1 MSMSMSFSK
10 ILIGSDTKGV
20 IEMEPVAF
28 YEITDHSVKYV
39 VMYRLRFIS
48 SSTGSKIESI
58 ESLIP
63 YYVSDGATNK
73 LRANMLYPFMC
84 YSSISHADSCP
95 YNIDRKGDQSH
106 FPVLLKYN
114 ILDNLN
120 IDALESELFA
130 TFSTL
135 FPDLPLEIAALG
147 EKIRIPLNKNDRGHD
162 LISVLQRIT
171 NLADFLI
178 CISSDSIR
186 HFNAG
191 TERQAIENGKYCPL
205 SPVQTDDGSDYT
217 NLSIFGKQG
226 LYMTKTA
233 TGLDNASS
241 PFNKHFR
248 MSILATLNKWYQLFV
263 HNGIMMVI
271 PSEFVPQR
279 ITVTDFNE
287 IANVCNKHVTKVNL
301 KNYKIISNAITE
313 VVTDFDLGEPTR
325 SQLESILVRTARTEE
340 EINEDELYKQVLKR
354 ESAVC
359 MSKDAGIG
367 KKNVFEMSPQEIE
380 NELGSYSEFIAK
392 PSETVKTKVRTS
404 DGEKLII
411 VSLQKYI
418 SDTIRNPRTNV
429 NTLRDIILD
438 VRIRKMRDNIEKQ
451 RSIRDGGSGSGSN
464 NGVKKRRRNFVYKNK
479 NKTRMASVMSRI
491 KNNKNTK
498 NTKKKNRT
506 RVKTRK

>member
-10 ILIGSDTKGV
+10 IWIRSDTKGD

-48 SSTGSKIESI
+48 SSSTGSKTELI

-95 YNIDRKGDQSH
+95 YNIDRTGGQSH

-114 ILDNLN
+114 ISDNLN

-135 FPDLPLEIAALG
+135 FPELPLEIAALA
-147 EKIRIPLNKNDRGHD
+147 EKIRIPLNKNYRGHD

-171 NLADFLI
+171 NLADFLV
-178 CISSDSIR
+178 CISTDSIR
-186 HFNAG
+186 HFNVD
-191 TERQAIENGKYCPL
+191 TERQAIENGKYCPF
-205 SPVQTDDGSDYT
+205 SPVQTDGGSDYT

-226 LYMTKTA
+226 VYMTKTA
-233 TGLDNASS
+233 RPSVDNASS

-248 MSILATLNKWYQLFV
+248 TSILATLNKWYQLFV
-263 HNGIMMVI
+263 HNGIMTVI
-271 PSEFVPQR
+271 PSEFAPQR
-279 ITVTDFNE
+279 ITVADFNE
-287 IANVCNKHVTKVNL
+287 IANVCNKPVTKINL

-313 VVTDFDLGEPTR
+313 VVTDFDLGEPTH
-325 SQLESILVRTARTEE
+325 SQLESMLVRTARTE

-359 MSKDAGIG
+359 VSKDAGIS
-367 KKNVFEMSPQEIE
+367 KKNVFEMSPLEIE
-380 NELGSYSEFIAK
+380 NELGSYSDFIA
-392 PSETVKTKVRTS
+392 V
-404 DGEKLII
+404 I
-411 VSLQKYI
+411 VGLQERI
-418 SDTIRNPRTNV
+418 SDTIRNPRTNI
-429 NTLRDIILD
+429 NTLREIILD
-438 VRIRKMRDNIEKQ
+438 VRTRKMRDDIEKQ
-451 RSIRDGGSGSGSN
+451 RSSRDGGSGN
-464 NGVKKRRRNFVYKNK
+464 NGVKKRRRIFVYKNK

-491 KNNKNTK
+491 KHNKN
-498 NTKKKNRT
+498 NKKKNRT

>member
-10 ILIGSDTKGV
+10 IWIRSDTKGA

-48 SSTGSKIESI
+48 SSTGSKTESI
-58 ESLIP
+58 ESFIP

-171 NLADFLI
+171 NLADFLV

-248 MSILATLNKWYQLFV
+248 MSILATLNKLYRLFF
-263 HNGIMMVI
+263 HNGIMTVI

-287 IANVCNKHVTKVNL
+287 IANVCNKPSAKINL

-325 SQLESILVRTARTEE
+325 SQLESILVRTAITEE

-367 KKNVFEMSPQEIE
+367 KKNVFEMSPLEIE

-392 PSETVKTKVRTS
+392 PSETVKTKVHTP
-404 DGEKLII
+404 DGEKPII
-411 VSLQKYI
+411 VSLQNYI
-418 SDTIRNPRTNV
+418 SDTIRNPRTNIH
-429 NTLRDIILD
+429 TLREIILD
-438 VRIRKMRDNIEKQ
+438 VRTRKMRDDIENQ
-451 RSIRDGGSGSGSN
+451 RHYGGSGSGNSS
-464 NGVKKRRRNFVYKNK
+464 GVKKRPRIFVYKNK

>member
-10 ILIGSDTKGV
+10 IWIRSDTKGA

-28 YEITDHSVKYV
+28 YEITDHSVKYI
-39 VMYRLRFIS
+39 VMYRLRFT
-48 SSTGSKIESI
+48 SSTSSKTESI

-63 YYVSDGATNK
+63 YYVSDGTTNK

-95 YNIDRKGDQSH
+95 YNIDRTGGQSH

-114 ILDNLN
+114 ILENLN

-130 TFSTL
+130 TFSTI
-135 FPDLPLEIAALG
+135 FPDLPLEIDTLA

-186 HFNAG
+186 QFNAD

-205 SPVQTDDGSDYT
+205 SPVQADGGSDYT

-226 LYMTKTA
+226 VYMTKTA
-233 TGLDNASS
+233 RPSVDNASS

-248 MSILATLNKWYQLFV
+248 TSILATLNKWYQLFV
-263 HNGIMMVI
+263 HNGIMTVI

-287 IANVCNKHVTKVNL
+287 IANVCNKHVTKINL

-313 VVTDFDLGEPTR
+313 VVTDFDLNESTR
-325 SQLESILVRTARTEE
+325 SQLESILVRTAITEE
-340 EINEDELYKQVLKR
+340 EINEDEIYKQVLKR

-367 KKNVFEMSPQEIE
+367 KKNVFEMSPLEIE
-380 NELGSYSEFIAK
+380 KELGSYSEFIAK
-392 PSETVKTKVRTS
+392 PSETVITKVRTP
-404 DGEKLII
+404 DGEKPII

-418 SDTIRNPRTNV
+418 SDTIRDPRTNIH
-429 NTLRDIILD
+429 TLRDIILD
-438 VRIRKMRDNIEKQ
+438 VRIRKMRDDIEKQ
-451 RSIRDGGSGSGSN
+451 RSIRDGGSGSSS
-464 NGVKKRRRNFVYKNK
+464 GVKKRRRNFVYKNK